1 MPGFGQEKARVA
13 DINSQLAKEKQEA
26 LNAGLPF
33 NAMDRAMELISD
45 KKTTLITES
54 KKASRESLK
63 KKTDEL
69 KIEYREDYTDETLK
83 RLGVKSEDD
92 RKRILRITKEIQR

>member
-1 MPGFGQEKARVA
+1 
-13 DINSQLAKEKQEA
+13 
-26 LNAGLPF
+26 
-33 NAMDRAMELISD
+33 MDRAMELIND
-45 KKTTLITES
+45 KKTTLITEG
-54 KKASRESLK
+54 KKASREALK

-92 RKRILRITKEIQR
+92 RRRILRITKEIQR